1 MSNHDTTRKITDATI
16 RDIMASL
23 GAIDDEAGKILA
35 AIPEN
40 AVVAEAVDRLMKASR
55 AAGAAL
61 DDLEVLL
68 P

>member
-1 MSNHDTTRKITDATI
+1 MSNHDKTRKITDAAI

-61 DDLEVLL
+61 DDLEVL